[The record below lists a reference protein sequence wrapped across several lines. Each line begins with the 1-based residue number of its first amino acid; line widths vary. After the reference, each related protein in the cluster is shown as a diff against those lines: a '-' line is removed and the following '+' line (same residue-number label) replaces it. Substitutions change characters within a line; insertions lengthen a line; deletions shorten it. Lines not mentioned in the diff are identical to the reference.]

1 MKFIILCLLVSMST
15 RSMDTIIDEPNYFIA
30 MEYKGLSNCI
40 YKVFITDSL
49 ILGAKVNGYI
59 TVQPNFGAGKVI
71 PKNVMHS
78 PEAYVDKAV
87 DAKYKNLLFDEG
99 RFLAAD
105 KENFIIRKTAI
116 KKIYHNPKPKC
127 QIKTLKYRH
136 KLIQ

>member
-1 MKFIILCLLVSMST
+1 
-15 RSMDTIIDEPNYFIA
+15 MDTIIDEPNYFIA

-105 KENFIIRKTAI
+105 KENFIIRKTDI
-116 KKIYHNPKPKC
+116 KKIYHNPKPK
-127 QIKTLKYRH
+127 
-136 KLIQ
+136 